1 MRTRV
6 RTIRRRSL
14 WLQFRGL
21 VTRGR
26 VVQGGIS
33 NRRKGKARYEV
44 SIEEMCEVYVAN
56 HRQGASSQHSRQ
68 TGPHNVLMDQ
78 IITMIT
84 ALPDVDPDHMVGAIE
99 FLRINPEAREVFI
112 QLPAYLQANY
122 VRRVGA

>member
-1 MRTRV
+1 M
-6 RTIRRRSL
+6 
-14 WLQFRGL
+14 
-21 VTRGR
+21 TRGR
-26 VVQGGIS
+26 VVRGGG
-33 NRRKGKARYEV
+33 NRNRKKGKARYEA

-56 HRQGASSQHSRQ
+56 HRQGASSQQSRQ

-78 IITMIT
+78 IIAMIT
-84 ALPDVDPDHMVGAIE
+84 ALPDVDLDHMVGAIE